1 MIARPDWDTPIVY
14 TPAIPAVEEASPEGE
29 FSPRHGDSPEGE
41 HSPLDREA
49 IEGDLGPKGAIAR
62 CLPQYEDRESQREM
76 AGAVADLY
84 NDGGVGLLE
93 AGTGIGKSL
102 AYLVPALRWAAA
114 NGDCTVVS
122 TNTINLQEQLVRK
135 DLPFLSDAL
144 SGEQQ
149 VRFALLKGW
158 RNYVCLLRLAQSK
171 LLGST
176 LLTDDSAAELESIAD
191 WAERTTDGSLAD
203 LPSPPRPEVWDE
215 IAAEPDLCRKS
226 ECPHYGRCFL
236 FQARRAAQQADVVV
250 VNHHLLMSDVAV
262 KRAKRN
268 WEEAAVIPSYTR
280 LVVDEA
286 HHIEDAAAAHLGT
299 SASRRGLQQLFSR
312 LVRHGA
318 GTRGG
323 RGLLHALEMRL
334 RAASDLLSAASIDI
348 IQKTLVPSV
357 DAAREKGTLL
367 FDLLHSYLQSHG
379 ESVRRLTGDF
389 ARDPIWHAGL
399 TVALTDLLGE
409 IKMLRSGLD
418 MIRIRMEGAKKP
430 DEAVLPLIS
439 EMIAVGNR
447 LEGATFALEG
457 ALRPPAQGE
466 PMVRWIELRGREG
479 NVGVSAVPLDLAPIL
494 REDLFSRVETAILTS
509 ATLTTDARFDFLSR
523 RLGLDSIETNVVTEI
538 FPSPFEYPTH
548 ALFMVPTDAPPPNT
562 DPSGH
567 LQSVVRSIIDVTAAS
582 DGGVFALFTSH
593 RDVRGAASELRARGI
608 ERSRPLYVH
617 GEDTRDNL
625 LRKFRDSERAILL
638 GTASFWE
645 GVDVPGRALRGLIIA
660 RLPFR
665 VPSEPVTAAHC
676 EAIVE
681 RGGDPFAE
689 YMVPHAALR
698 LKQGFGRLIRTA
710 TDRGVIVLVDP
721 RAVNKGYGRSL
732 LRDLPP
738 ARRVFGPWN
747 TIMKQLQGFYS

>member
-1 MIARPDWDTPIVY
+1 MIARPDWDTPIVC
-14 TPAIPAVEEASPEGE
+14 TPAIPALEEAPPEGG
-29 FSPRHGDSPEGE
+29 HT
-41 HSPLDREA
+41 PLDREA

-62 CLPQYEDRESQREM
+62 RLPQYEDRASQREM

-93 AGTGIGKSL
+93 AGTGVGKSL

-114 NGDCTVVS
+114 NGDRTVVS

-135 DLPFLSDAL
+135 DLPFLAGAL
-144 SGEQQ
+144 SGEQE
-149 VRFALLKGW
+149 VRFVLLKGW

-171 LLGST
+171 LLAST
-176 LLTDDSAAELESIAD
+176 LLADDSGAELEAIVD

-203 LPSPPRPEVWDE
+203 LPSPPRPDVWDE

-226 ECPHYGRCFL
+226 ACPHYGRCFL
-236 FQARRAAQQADVVV
+236 FQARREAQHADIVV

-262 KRAKRN
+262 KRAKQN
-268 WEEAAVIPSYTR
+268 WEDAAVIPAYSR

-299 SASRRGLQQLFSR
+299 SASRRGLQQLFFR

-323 RGLLHALEMRL
+323 RGLLHALETRL
-334 RAASDLLSAASIDI
+334 MAAPDLLSAASLDI
-348 IQKTLVPSV
+348 IRKTLVPSV
-357 DAAREKGTLL
+357 DAAREKAALL
-367 FDLLHSYLQSHG
+367 FDLLESYLQSHG
-379 ESVRRLTGDF
+379 VSVRRLTGDF
-389 ARDPIWHAGL
+389 SRDRIWNAGL

-409 IKMLRSGLD
+409 IRMLQDGLE
-418 MIRIRMEGAKKP
+418 MIRTRMELAKKP
-430 DEAVLPLIS
+430 DEAVLPLIG
-439 EMIAVGNR
+439 EMTAVGRR
-447 LEGATFALEG
+447 LEGAAFALEG
-457 ALRPPAQGE
+457 TLRPPAQGE
-466 PMVRWIELRGREG
+466 PMVRWVELRGREG

-509 ATLTTDARFDFLSR
+509 ATLATDARFDFLSR
-523 RLGLDSIETNVVTEI
+523 RLGLDSIGASVVTEI

-548 ALFMVPTDAPPPNT
+548 ALFMVPTDAPAPNT
-562 DPSGH
+562 NPAAH
-567 LQSVVRSIIDVTAAS
+567 MQAVVRSIIDVTAAS

-593 RDVRGAASELRARGI
+593 SDVRAAAAELRARGI

-617 GEDTRDNL
+617 REDTRDNL

-645 GVDVPGRALRGLIIA
+645 GVDVPGRALRGLVIA

-681 RGGDPFAE
+681 RGGDAFAE

-721 RAVNKGYGRSL
+721 RAVKKGYGRSL

-747 TIMKQLQGFYS
+747 TIVKQLESFYERS

>member
-14 TPAIPAVEEASPEGE
+14 TPAIPALEESP
-29 FSPRHGDSPEGE
+29 PEGE
-41 HSPLDREA
+41 HTPLDREA
-49 IEGDLGPKGAIAR
+49 IEADLGPQGAIAR
-62 CLPQYEDRESQREM
+62 RLPQYEDRASQREM

-114 NGDCTVVS
+114 NGDRTVVS

-135 DLPFLSDAL
+135 DLPFLADAL
-144 SGEQQ
+144 SGEQE
-149 VRFALLKGW
+149 VRFVLLKGW

-171 LLGST
+171 LLASS
-176 LLTDDSAAELESIAD
+176 LLTDESGAELEAIAD

-203 LPSPPRPEVWDE
+203 LSSPPRPEVWDE

-226 ECPHYGRCFL
+226 ACPHYGRCFL
-236 FQARRAAQQADVVV
+236 FQARREAQQADVVV

-262 KRAKRN
+262 KRAKQN
-268 WEEAAVIPSYTR
+268 WEDAAVIPAYSR

-323 RGLLHALEMRL
+323 RGLLHALEVRL
-334 RAASDLLSAASIDI
+334 MAAPDLLSTASLDI
-348 IQKTLVPSV
+348 IRKTLMPSV
-357 DAAREKGTLL
+357 DAAREKAMLL
-367 FDLLHSYLQSHG
+367 FDLLQSYLQSHG

-389 ARDPIWHAGL
+389 SHDPIWKAGL

-409 IKMLRSGLD
+409 IRMLQSGLD
-418 MIRIRMEGAKKP
+418 MIRTRMEGAKKP

-439 EMIAVGNR
+439 EMTAVGRR
-447 LEGATFALEG
+447 LEGAAFALEG
-457 ALRPPAQGE
+457 TLRPPPQGE
-466 PMVRWIELRGREG
+466 PMVRWVELRGREG

-494 REDLFSRVETAILTS
+494 REDLFDRVETAILTS
-509 ATLTTDARFDFLSR
+509 ATLATDARFDFLSR
-523 RLGLDSIETNVVTEI
+523 RLGLDSIDATVVTEI

-548 ALFMVPTDAPPPNT
+548 ALFMVPTDAPAPNEN
-562 DPSGH
+562 PAAH
-567 LQSVVRSIIDVTAAS
+567 MQAVVRSIIDVTAAS

-593 RDVRGAASELRARGI
+593 RDVRAAAAEVRARGI

-625 LRKFRDSERAILL
+625 LGKFRDSGRAILL

-645 GVDVPGRALRGLIIA
+645 GVDVPGRALRGLVIA

-681 RGGDPFAE
+681 RGGDAFAE

-738 ARRVFGPWN
+738 ARRVFGPWS
-747 TIMKQLQGFYS
+747 TIVKQLQSFYDRS

>member
-1 MIARPDWDTPIVY
+1 MIARPDWDTPLTYAPDAPVI
-14 TPAIPAVEEASPEGE
+14 EEAEQDE
-29 FSPRHGDSPEGE
+29 RELI
-41 HSPLDREA
+41 PLDRVA
-49 IEGDLGPKGAIAR
+49 IEGDLGPHGAIAR
-62 CLPQYEDRESQREM
+62 KLPQYEDRASQREM
-76 AGAVADLY
+76 AGAVSDLY
-84 NDGGVGLLE
+84 NEGGVGLLE
-93 AGTGIGKSL
+93 AGTGVGKSL

-114 NGDCTVVS
+114 NGECTVIS

-135 DLPFLSDAL
+135 DLPFLAGAL
-144 SGEQQ
+144 AGEQP

-171 LLGST
+171 LLAST
-176 LLTDDSAAELESIAD
+176 LLADESRKELEAIAD

-226 ECPHYGRCFL
+226 ACPHYARCFL
-236 FQARRAAQQADVVV
+236 FEARREAQKADVIV

-262 KRAKRN
+262 KRAKKN
-268 WEEAAVIPSYTR
+268 WEEAAVIPAYSR
-280 LVVDEA
+280 LVLDEA
-286 HHIEDAAAAHLGT
+286 HHVEEAAGAHLGT

-312 LVRHGA
+312 LARQGA

-334 RAASDLLSAASIDI
+334 VAASDLLSTASLDI
-348 IQKTLVPSV
+348 IRKTLVPST
-357 DAAREKGTLL
+357 DAAREKAALL
-367 FDLLHSYLQSHG
+367 FDLLHSYLQSRG
-379 ESVRRLTGDF
+379 ETVRRLTGDF
-389 ARDPIWHAGL
+389 TRDPIWKAGL
-399 TVALTDLLGE
+399 NVALTDLLGE
-409 IKMLRSGLD
+409 IRMLQSGLD

-430 DEAVLPLIS
+430 DETVLPLIG
-439 EMIAVGNR
+439 EMMAVGRR
-447 LEGATFALEG
+447 LEGAAFALEG
-457 ALRPPAQGE
+457 TLRPPAQGE
-466 PMVRWIELRGREG
+466 PMVRWIELRGRDG

-509 ATLTTDARFDFLSR
+509 ATLATDGRFEFLSR
-523 RLGLDSIETNVVTEI
+523 RLGIEQMGTTVVTEI

-567 LQSVVRSIIDVTAAS
+567 MQAVVRSIIDLTAAS

-593 RDVRGAASELRARGI
+593 RDVKAAAAELRARGV

-617 GEDTRDNL
+617 GDDTRDNL
-625 LRKFRDSERAILL
+625 LRSFRDSERAILL

-645 GVDVPGRALRGLIIA
+645 GVDVPGRALRGLVIA

-681 RGGDPFAE
+681 RGGDAFAE

-721 RAVNKGYGRSL
+721 RAVNKAYGRSL

-738 ARRVFGPWN
+738 ARRVFGPWS
-747 TIMKQLQGFYS
+747 TIMKQLQTFYS

>member
-1 MIARPDWDTPIVY
+1 MIARPDWDTPVIY
-14 TPAIPAVEEASPEGE
+14 TPAIPAVDESAP
-29 FSPRHGDSPEGE
+29 DGE
-41 HSPLDREA
+41 HTPLNRDA
-49 IEGDLGPKGAIAR
+49 IEQDLGPAGAIAR
-62 CLPQYEDRESQREM
+62 SLPQYEDRQSQREM

-114 NGDCTVVS
+114 NGEPTVVS

-135 DLPFLSDAL
+135 DLPFLAGAL
-144 SGEQQ
+144 SGEQP

-176 LLTDDSAAELESIAD
+176 LLADDSAAELESIAD

-236 FQARRAAQQADVVV
+236 FQARREAQQADVVV

-268 WEEAAVIPSYTR
+268 WEEAAVIPAYSR

-312 LVRHGA
+312 LARHGA

-323 RGLLHALEMRL
+323 RGLFHALEMRL
-334 RAASDLLSAASIDI
+334 MAASDLLSAASIDI
-348 IQKTLVPSV
+348 IRKTLVPSV
-357 DAAREKGTLL
+357 DAAREKATLL
-367 FDLLHSYLQSHG
+367 FDLLHTYLQSHG

-389 ARDPIWHAGL
+389 AQDPIWRAGL
-399 TVALTDLLGE
+399 TVALTDVLGE
-409 IKMLRSGLD
+409 IRMLQSGLD
-418 MIRIRMEGAKKP
+418 MIRVRMEGVKKP
-430 DEAVLPLIS
+430 DETVLPLIN
-439 EMIAVGNR
+439 EMTAVGNR
-447 LEGATFALEG
+447 LEGAAFALEG
-457 ALRPPAQGE
+457 ALRPPAHGE

-523 RLGLDSIETNVVTEI
+523 RLGLDSIEANVVTEI
-538 FPSPFEYPTH
+538 FPSPFEYATH
-548 ALFMVPTDAPPPNT
+548 ALFMVPTDAPPPNVN
-562 DPSGH
+562 PAGH
-567 LQSVVRSIIDVTAAS
+567 MQAVVRSIIDVTAAS

-593 RDVRGAASELRARGI
+593 RDVRSAAAELRARGV

-625 LRKFRDSERAILL
+625 LARFRDSERAILL

-681 RGGDPFAE
+681 RGGDAFAE

-710 TDRGVIVLVDP
+710 TDRGVVVLVDP

>member
-1 MIARPDWDTPIVY
+1 VISRPDWDTPIIC
-14 TPAIPAVEEASPEGE
+14 TPGIPDLEDEA
-29 FSPRHGDSPEGE
+29 PEGE
-41 HSPLDREA
+41 HTPLDREA

-62 CLPQYEDRESQREM
+62 SLPQYEDRASQREM

-93 AGTGIGKSL
+93 AGTGVGKSL

-114 NGDCTVVS
+114 NGDRTVVS

-135 DLPFLSDAL
+135 DLPFLAEAF
-144 SGEQQ
+144 SGEQE
-149 VRFALLKGW
+149 VRFVLLKGW

-171 LLGST
+171 LLASS
-176 LLTDDSAAELESIAD
+176 LFADESNAELETIVE

-203 LPSPPRPEVWDE
+203 LPSPPKSEVWDE

-226 ECPHYGRCFL
+226 ACPHYGRCFL
-236 FQARRAAQQADVVV
+236 FQARREAQQADVVV

-262 KRAKRN
+262 KRAKQN
-268 WEEAAVIPSYTR
+268 WEDAAVIPAYSR

-323 RGLLHALEMRL
+323 RGLLHSLEARL
-334 RAASDLLSAASIDI
+334 IAAQDLLSTASLDI
-348 IQKTLVPSV
+348 IRKTLLPSV
-357 DAAREKGTLL
+357 DAAREKSALL
-367 FDLLHSYLQSHG
+367 FDLLHAYLQSRG
-379 ESVRRLTGDF
+379 ETVLRLTGDF
-389 ARDPIWHAGL
+389 ADDPIWRAGL
-399 TVALTDLLGE
+399 TVALTDVLGE
-409 IKMLRSGLD
+409 IRMLQTGLD
-418 MIRIRMEGAKKP
+418 MIRTRMEGAKKP
-430 DEAVLPLIS
+430 DESVMPLIG
-439 EMIAVGNR
+439 EMIAVGRR
-447 LEGATFALEG
+447 LEGAAFALEG
-457 ALRPPAQGE
+457 TLRPPAQGE
-466 PMVRWIELRGREG
+466 PMVRWVEMRGREG
-479 NVGVSAVPLDLAPIL
+479 NIGVSAVPLDLAPIL
-494 REDLFSRVETAILTS
+494 REDLFSRVDTAILTS
-509 ATLTTDARFDFLSR
+509 ATLATDARFDFLSR
-523 RLGLDSIETNVVTEI
+523 RLGIDSIGANVVTEI

-548 ALFMVPTDAPPPNT
+548 ALFMVPTDAPAPNQ
-562 DPSGH
+562 DSAGH
-567 LQSVVRSIIDVTAAS
+567 MQAVVRSIIDVTASS
-582 DGGVFALFTSH
+582 DGGVFGLFTSH
-593 RDVRGAASELRARGI
+593 RDVRSAAAELRARGV

-625 LRKFRDSERAILL
+625 LRKFRVSERAVLL

-676 EAIVE
+676 EAIVQ
-681 RGGDPFAE
+681 RGGDAFAE

-747 TIMKQLQGFYS
+747 TIVKQLQSFYS

>member
-1 MIARPDWDTPIVY
+1 MISRPDWDTPIVY
-14 TPAIPAVEEASPEGE
+14 NPAIPQLEEEI
-29 FSPRHGDSPEGE
+29 PEGE
-41 HSPLDREA
+41 HTPLDREA
-49 IEGDLGPKGAIAR
+49 IEGDLGPEGAIAR
-62 CLPQYEDRESQREM
+62 SLPQYEDRASQREM

-93 AGTGIGKSL
+93 AGTGVGKSL
-102 AYLVPALRWAAA
+102 AYLVPALRWSAA
-114 NGDCTVVS
+114 NGDRTVVS

-135 DLPFLSDAL
+135 DLPFLAGAFA
-144 SGEQQ
+144 GEQE
-149 VRFALLKGW
+149 VKFVLLKGW

-171 LLGST
+171 LLASS
-176 LLTDDSAAELESIAD
+176 LFADDANAELQSIVD
-191 WAERTTDGSLAD
+191 WAENTTDGSLAD
-203 LPSPPRPEVWDE
+203 LSSPPKPEVWDE

-226 ECPHYGRCFL
+226 ACPHYGRCFL
-236 FQARRAAQQADVVV
+236 FQARREAQQADVVV

-262 KRAKRN
+262 KRAKQN
-268 WEEAAVIPSYTR
+268 WEDAAVIPAYTR

-299 SASRRGLQQLFSR
+299 SASRRGLQQLFAR

-323 RGLLHALEMRL
+323 RGLLHSLEARL
-334 RAASDLLSAASIDI
+334 VAAQDLLSTASLDI
-348 IQKTLVPSV
+348 IRKTLIPSV
-357 DAAREKGTLL
+357 DAAREKSALL
-367 FDLLHSYLQSHG
+367 FDLLHAYLQSRG
-379 ESVRRLTGDF
+379 ETVRRLTADF
-389 ARDPIWHAGL
+389 AEDPVWRAGL
-399 TVALTDLLGE
+399 TVALTDVLGE
-409 IKMLRSGLD
+409 VRMLQSGLD

-430 DEAVLPLIS
+430 DESVMPLIG
-439 EMIAVGNR
+439 EMIAVGRR
-447 LEGATFALEG
+447 LEGAAFALEG
-457 ALRPPAQGE
+457 TLRPPPQGE
-466 PMVRWIELRGREG
+466 AMVRWVELRGREG

-494 REDLFSRVETAILTS
+494 REDLFSRVDTAILTS
-509 ATLTTDARFDFLSR
+509 ATLATDARFDFLSR
-523 RLGLDSIETNVVTEI
+523 RLGIDSIGANVVTEI

-548 ALFMVPTDAPPPNT
+548 ALFMVPTDAPAPNQ
-562 DPSGH
+562 DSSGH
-567 LQSVVRSIIDVTAAS
+567 MQAVVRSIIDVTAAS
-582 DGGVFALFTSH
+582 DGGVFGLFTSH
-593 RDVRGAASELRARGI
+593 RDVRAAAAEPRARGV

-617 GEDTRDNL
+617 GEDGRDNL
-625 LRKFRDSERAILL
+625 LRKFRASERAILL

-676 EAIVE
+676 EAIVQ
-681 RGGDPFAE
+681 RGGDAFAE

-721 RAVNKGYGRSL
+721 RAVNKGYGRTL

-747 TIMKQLQGFYS
+747 TIVKQLQSFYS

>member
-1 MIARPDWDTPIVY
+1 VIARPEWDAPITY
-14 TPAIPAVEEASPEGE
+14 TPSVPTADEAEMELAAREEGPEE
-29 FSPRHGDSPEGE
+29 RELV
-41 HSPLDREA
+41 PLDREA
-49 IEGDLGPKGAIAR
+49 IENDLGPDGAVAR
-62 CLPQYEDRESQREM
+62 QLPQYEDRESQREM

-84 NDGGVGLLE
+84 NVGGVGLLE
-93 AGTGIGKSL
+93 AGTGVGKSL
-102 AYLVPALRWAAA
+102 AYLVPALRWAAT
-114 NGDCTVVS
+114 NGECTVVS

-135 DLPFLSDAL
+135 DLPFLAGAL
-144 SGEQQ
+144 AREQP

-158 RNYVCLLRLAQSK
+158 RNYLCLLRLAQSR
-171 LLGST
+171 LLAST
-176 LLTDDSAAELESIAD
+176 LLADDSRTELETIAD

-226 ECPHYGRCFL
+226 ACPHYARCFL
-236 FQARRAAQQADVVV
+236 FQARREAQSADVIV

-262 KRAKRN
+262 KRVKRN
-268 WEEAAVIPSYTR
+268 WEEAAVIPAYSR
-280 LVVDEA
+280 LVLDEA
-286 HHIEDAAAAHLGT
+286 HHVEEAAAAHLGT

-312 LVRHGA
+312 LARQGA
-318 GTRGG
+318 GARGG

-334 RAASDLLSAASIDI
+334 VAASDLLSTASLDI
-348 IQKTLVPSV
+348 IRKTLVPGV
-357 DAAREKGTLL
+357 EAAREKAALL
-367 FDLLHSYLQSHG
+367 FDLLHAYLQAHG
-379 ESVRRLTGDF
+379 ETVRRLTGDF
-389 ARDPIWHAGL
+389 ARDPIWNAGL
-399 TVALTDLLGE
+399 NVALTDLLGE
-409 IKMLRSGLD
+409 IRLLQGGLD

-430 DEAVLPLIS
+430 DEAVLPLIG
-439 EMIAVGNR
+439 EMMAVGRR
-447 LEGATFALEG
+447 LEGVAFALEG
-457 ALRPPAQGE
+457 TLRPPAKGE
-466 PMVRWIELRGREG
+466 AMVRWIELRGREG

-509 ATLTTDARFDFLSR
+509 ATLTTDAHFEFLSR
-523 RLGLDSIETNVVTEI
+523 RLGLDTMDASVVTEI

-548 ALFMVPTDAPPPNT
+548 ALFMVPTDVPAPNI
-562 DPSGH
+562 DASGH
-567 LQSVVRSIIDVTAAS
+567 MQAVVRSIIDVTAAA

-593 RDVRGAASELRARGI
+593 RDVKAAAAELRARGV
-608 ERSRPLYVH
+608 ERSRQLYVH
-617 GEDTRDNL
+617 GDDTRDNL
-625 LRKFRDSERAILL
+625 LRKFRESGRAILL

-665 VPSEPVTAAHC
+665 VPSEPITAAHC

-681 RGGDPFAE
+681 RGGDAFAE
-689 YMVPHAALR
+689 YMIPHAALR

-721 RAVNKGYGRSL
+721 RAVNKAYGRSL

-747 TIMKQLQGFYS
+747 TIVKQLQSFYS

>member
-1 MIARPDWDTPIVY
+1 LISRPDWDTPIVY
-14 TPAIPAVEEASPEGE
+14 TPALPEIDEAPPEAE
-29 FSPRHGDSPEGE
+29 IT
-41 HSPLDREA
+41 PLDRA
-49 IEGDLGPKGAIAR
+49 AVEGDLGPTGSIAR
-62 CLPQYEDRESQREM
+62 SLPLYENRESQREM

-84 NDGGVGLLE
+84 NDGGIGLLE
-93 AGTGIGKSL
+93 AGTGVGKSL
-102 AYLVPALRWAAA
+102 AYLIPALRWAAA
-114 NGDCTVVS
+114 NGERTVVS

-135 DLPFLSDAL
+135 DLPFLAGAL
-144 SGEQQ
+144 SGEQA
-149 VRFALLKGW
+149 VRFVLLKGW

-171 LLGST
+171 LLAST
-176 LLTDDSAAELESIAD
+176 LLADESREELETIAD

-203 LPSPPRPEVWDE
+203 LPSPPRSEVWDE

-226 ECPHYGRCFL
+226 ACPHYGRCFL
-236 FQARRAAQQADVVV
+236 FQARRAAQDADVVV

-262 KRAKRN
+262 KRAKQN
-268 WEEAAVIPSYTR
+268 WEDAAVIPAYTR
-280 LVVDEA
+280 LVLDEA
-286 HHIEDAAAAHLGT
+286 HHVEDAAAAHLGT

-312 LVRHGA
+312 LARQGA

-334 RAASDLLSAASIDI
+334 VAASDLLSTASLDI
-348 IQKTLVPSV
+348 IRKSLVPSV
-357 DAAREKGTLL
+357 DAAREKAAFL
-367 FDLLHSYLQSHG
+367 FDLLQAYLQQRG
-379 ESVRRLTGDF
+379 EAVRRLTGDF
-389 ARDPIWHAGL
+389 SRDPVWKAGL

-409 IKMLRSGLD
+409 IGILQKGLD

-430 DEAVLPLIS
+430 DETVMPLIS
-439 EMIAVGNR
+439 EMVAVGRR
-447 LEGATFALEG
+447 LEGAAFALEG
-457 ALRPPAQGE
+457 TLRPPAQGE
-466 PMVRWIELRGREG
+466 PMIRWIELRGREG

-494 REDLFSRVETAILTS
+494 RDDLFSRVETAILTS
-509 ATLTTDARFDFLSR
+509 ATLTTDQRFDFLSR
-523 RLGLDSIETNVVTEI
+523 RLGLDSMGTNVVTEI

-562 DPSGH
+562 NAAAH
-567 LQSVVRSIIDVTAAS
+567 LQAVVRCVIDVTTAS

-593 RDVRGAASELRARGI
+593 RDVRAAASELRARGV

-625 LRKFRDSERAILL
+625 LRKFRDSERAVLL

-681 RGGDPFAE
+681 RGGDAFAE

-710 TDRGVIVLVDP
+710 TDRGVVVLVDP

-738 ARRVFGPWN
+738 ARRVFGPWT
-747 TIMKQLQGFYS
+747 TIVKQLQSFYA

>member
-1 MIARPDWDTPIVY
+1 MISRPDRDTPIVY
-14 TPAIPAVEEASPEGE
+14 TPDLAVDEDA
-29 FSPRHGDSPEGE
+29 PEGE
-41 HSPLDREA
+41 HTPLDRVA
-49 IEGDLGPKGAIAR
+49 IEGDLGPAGAIAR
-62 CLPQYEDRESQREM
+62 SLPQYEDRASQREM

-93 AGTGIGKSL
+93 AGTGVGKSL
-102 AYLVPALRWAAA
+102 AYLVPALRWSAA
-114 NGDCTVVS
+114 NGDRTVVS

-135 DLPFLSDAL
+135 DLPFLAGAF
-144 SGEQQ
+144 SGEQE
-149 VRFALLKGW
+149 VKFVLLKGW

-171 LLGST
+171 LLASS
-176 LLTDDSAAELESIAD
+176 LFADESSAELEAIAD

-203 LPSPPRPEVWDE
+203 LPSPPKPEVWDE

-226 ECPHYGRCFL
+226 ACPHYGRCFL
-236 FQARRAAQQADVVV
+236 FQARREAQQADVVV

-262 KRAKRN
+262 KRAKQN
-268 WEEAAVIPSYTR
+268 WEDAAVIPAYTR

-318 GTRGG
+318 GARGG
-323 RGLLHALEMRL
+323 RGLLHSLEMRL
-334 RAASDLLSAASIDI
+334 VAAADLLSAASLDI
-348 IQKTLVPSV
+348 IRKTLVPSV
-357 DAAREKGTLL
+357 DASREKAALL
-367 FDLLHSYLQSHG
+367 FDLLHAYLQSRG
-379 ESVRRLTGDF
+379 ETVRRLTGDF
-389 ARDPIWHAGL
+389 ADDPIWRAGL
-399 TVALTDLLGE
+399 TVALTDLLAE
-409 IKMLRSGLD
+409 IRMLQTGLD
-418 MIRIRMEGAKKP
+418 MIRVRMEGAKKP
-430 DEAVLPLIS
+430 DDAVLPLIG
-439 EMIAVGNR
+439 EMIAVGRR
-447 LEGATFALEG
+447 LEGAAFALEG
-457 ALRPPAQGE
+457 TLRPPPQGE
-466 PMVRWIELRGREG
+466 PMVRWVEIRGREG

-494 REDLFSRVETAILTS
+494 REDLFSRVDTAILTS
-509 ATLTTDARFDFLSR
+509 ATLATDARFDFLSH
-523 RLGLDSIETNVVTEI
+523 RLGIDSIGVNVVTEI

-548 ALFMVPTDAPPPNT
+548 ALFMVPTDAPAPNT
-562 DPSGH
+562 DSAGH
-567 LQSVVRSIIDVTAAS
+567 MQAVVRAIIDATAAS
-582 DGGVFALFTSH
+582 DGGVFGLFTSH
-593 RDVRGAASELRARGI
+593 RDVRAAAAELRARGI

-617 GEDTRDNL
+617 GEDGRDSL
-625 LRKFRDSERAILL
+625 LRKFRASERAILL

-676 EAIVE
+676 EAIVQ
-681 RGGDPFAE
+681 RGGDAFAE

-721 RAVNKGYGRSL
+721 RAVNKRYGRSL

-747 TIMKQLQGFYS
+747 TIVKQLQSFYS

>member
-1 MIARPDWDTPIVY
+1 VISRPDWDTPIVY
-14 TPAIPAVEEASPEGE
+14 NPAIPALEEEP
-29 FSPRHGDSPEGE
+29 PEGE
-41 HSPLDREA
+41 HTPLDRTA
-49 IEGDLGPKGAIAR
+49 IEGDLGPHGAIAR
-62 CLPQYEDRESQREM
+62 SLPQYEDRASQREM

-93 AGTGIGKSL
+93 AGTGVGKSL

-114 NGDCTVVS
+114 NGDRTVVS

-135 DLPFLSDAL
+135 DLPFLAGAFA
-144 SGEQQ
+144 GEQE
-149 VRFALLKGW
+149 VKFVLLKGW

-171 LLGST
+171 LLASS
-176 LLTDDSAAELESIAD
+176 LFADEANAELDAIAD
-191 WAERTTDGSLAD
+191 WAENTTDGSLAD
-203 LPSPPRPEVWDE
+203 LASPPKPEVWDE

-226 ECPHYGRCFL
+226 ACPHYGRCFL
-236 FQARRAAQQADVVV
+236 FQARREAQQADVVV

-262 KRAKRN
+262 KRAKQN
-268 WEEAAVIPSYTR
+268 WEDAAVIPAYTR

-323 RGLLHALEMRL
+323 RGLLHSLEARL
-334 RAASDLLSAASIDI
+334 VAAQDLLSTASLDI
-348 IQKTLVPSV
+348 IRKTLVPSV
-357 DAAREKGTLL
+357 DAAREKSTFL
-367 FDLLHSYLQSHG
+367 FDLLQAYLQSRG
-379 ESVRRLTGDF
+379 ETVRRLTADF
-389 ARDPIWHAGL
+389 ADDPVWRAGL
-399 TVALTDLLGE
+399 TVALTDVLGE
-409 IKMLRSGLD
+409 IRMLQSGLD

-430 DEAVLPLIS
+430 DESVMPLIG
-439 EMIAVGNR
+439 EMIAVGRR
-447 LEGATFALEG
+447 LEGAAFALEG
-457 ALRPPAQGE
+457 TLRPPPQGE
-466 PMVRWIELRGREG
+466 AMVRWVELRGREG

-494 REDLFSRVETAILTS
+494 REDLFSRVDTAILTS
-509 ATLTTDARFDFLSR
+509 ATLATDARFDFLSR
-523 RLGLDSIETNVVTEI
+523 RLGIDSIGSNVVTEI

-548 ALFMVPTDAPPPNT
+548 ALFMVPTDAPAPNQ
-562 DPSGH
+562 DSSGH
-567 LQSVVRSIIDVTAAS
+567 MQAVVRSIIDVTAAS
-582 DGGVFALFTSH
+582 DGGVFGLFTSH
-593 RDVRGAASELRARGI
+593 RDVRAAAAELRARGV

-617 GEDTRDNL
+617 GEDGRDNL
-625 LRKFRDSERAILL
+625 LRKFRASERAILL

-676 EAIVE
+676 EAIVQ
-681 RGGDPFAE
+681 RGGDAFAE

-747 TIMKQLQGFYS
+747 TIVKQLQSFYA

>member
-1 MIARPDWDTPIVY
+1 MIARSDWDTPIVY
-14 TPAIPAVEEASPEGE
+14 TPAISAVDEARPRDEFAARDVEPTEGE
-29 FSPRHGDSPEGE
+29 QV
-41 HSPLDREA
+41 PLEREA
-49 IEGDLGPKGAIAR
+49 IEGDLGPQGAVAR
-62 CLPQYEDRESQREM
+62 NLPQYEDRGSQREM

-93 AGTGIGKSL
+93 AGTGVGKSL

-114 NGDCTVVS
+114 NDECTVVS

-135 DLPFLSDAL
+135 DLPFLADAL
-144 SGEQQ
+144 GGEQE
-149 VRFALLKGW
+149 VRFVLLKGW

-171 LLGST
+171 LLAST
-176 LLTDDSAAELESIAD
+176 LLADDSAAELEAIAD

-203 LPSPPRPEVWDE
+203 LESPPRPEVWDE

-226 ECPHYGRCFL
+226 ACPHYARCFL
-236 FQARRAAQQADVVV
+236 FEARRQAQQADVVV
-250 VNHHLLMSDVAV
+250 VNHHLLMSDIAV
-262 KRAKRN
+262 KRAKQN
-268 WEEAAVIPSYTR
+268 WEDAAVIPAYSR

-323 RGLLHALEMRL
+323 RGLLHSLDVRL
-334 RAASDLLSAASIDI
+334 VAASDLLSAASLDI
-348 IQKTLVPSV
+348 IRKTLVPGV
-357 DAAREKGTLL
+357 DAAREKAGLL
-367 FDLLHSYLQSHG
+367 FDLLQSYLQSRG

-389 ARDPIWHAGL
+389 AQDPIWKAGL
-399 TVALTDLLGE
+399 TIALADLLGE
-409 IKMLRSGLD
+409 IRLLQSGLD

-430 DEAVLPLIS
+430 DETVQPLIS
-439 EMIAVGNR
+439 EMTAVGNR
-447 LEGATFALEG
+447 LEGAAFALEG
-457 ALRPPAQGE
+457 TLRPPPQGE
-466 PMVRWIELRGREG
+466 PMIRWVELRGREG

-509 ATLTTDARFDFLSR
+509 ATLTTDTRFDFLSR
-523 RLGLDSIETNVVTEI
+523 RLGIDSIGANVVTEI

-548 ALFMVPTDAPPPNT
+548 ALFMVPTDAPAPNT
-562 DPSGH
+562 DPAGH
-567 LQSVVRSIIDVTAAS
+567 MQAVVRSIIDVTAAS

-593 RDVRGAASELRARGI
+593 RDVRAAAGELRARGI

-617 GEDTRDNL
+617 GDDTRDNL
-625 LRKFRDSERAILL
+625 LRKFRDSERAVLL

-645 GVDVPGRALRGLIIA
+645 GVDVPGRALRGLVIA

-676 EAIVE
+676 EAIVD
-681 RGGDPFAE
+681 RGGDAFAE

-747 TIMKQLQGFYS
+747 TIMKQLQSFYS

>member
-1 MIARPDWDTPIVY
+1 MISRPDWDTPIAY
-14 TPAIPAVEEASPEGE
+14 TPAIPAVDEA
-29 FSPRHGDSPEGE
+29 PEGE
-41 HSPLDREA
+41 HTPIDREA
-49 IEGDLGPKGAIAR
+49 IEGDLGPQGAVAR
-62 CLPQYEDRESQREM
+62 SLPQYEDRASQREM

-93 AGTGIGKSL
+93 AGTGVGKSL

-114 NGDCTVVS
+114 NGDRTVVS

-135 DLPFLSDAL
+135 DLPFLADAL
-144 SGEQQ
+144 SGEQE

-171 LLGST
+171 LLAST
-176 LLTDDSAAELESIAD
+176 LLADDSTVELEAIAD

-226 ECPHYGRCFL
+226 ACPHYGRCFL
-236 FQARRAAQQADVVV
+236 FQARREAQQADVVV

-262 KRAKRN
+262 KRAKQN
-268 WEEAAVIPSYTR
+268 WEDAAVIPAYSR

-299 SASRRGLQQLFSR
+299 SASRHGLQQLFSR
-312 LVRHGA
+312 LIRHGA

-334 RAASDLLSAASIDI
+334 MAAPDLLSAASLDI
-348 IQKTLVPSV
+348 IRKALGPSV
-357 DAAREKGTLL
+357 DAAREKAALL
-367 FDLLHSYLQSHG
+367 FDLLQSYLQSHG

-389 ARDPIWHAGL
+389 THDPIWKAGL

-409 IKMLRSGLD
+409 IRMLQSGLD

-430 DEAVLPLIS
+430 DEAVMPLIS
-439 EMIAVGNR
+439 EMAAVGRR
-447 LEGATFALEG
+447 LEGAAFSLEG
-457 ALRPPAQGE
+457 TLRPPAQGE
-466 PMVRWIELRGREG
+466 PMVRWVELRGREG

-523 RLGLDSIETNVVTEI
+523 RLGLDSIGANVVTEI
-538 FPSPFEYPTH
+538 FSSPFEYPTH
-548 ALFMVPTDAPPPNT
+548 ALFMVPTDAPAPNT
-562 DPSGH
+562 NPAAH
-567 LQSVVRSIIDVTAAS
+567 MQAVVRSIIDVTAAS

-593 RDVRGAASELRARGI
+593 RDVRAAAAELRARGI
-608 ERSRPLYVH
+608 ERARPLYVH

-645 GVDVPGRALRGLIIA
+645 GVDVPGRALRGLVIA

-681 RGGDPFAE
+681 RGGDAFAE

-747 TIMKQLQGFYS
+747 TIMKQLRSFYS